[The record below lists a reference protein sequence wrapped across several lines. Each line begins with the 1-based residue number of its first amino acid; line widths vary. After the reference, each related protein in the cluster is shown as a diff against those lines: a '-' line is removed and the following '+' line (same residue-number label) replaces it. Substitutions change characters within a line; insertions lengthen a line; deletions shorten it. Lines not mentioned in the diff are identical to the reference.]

1 MTELPA
7 LVKAAQDGDKDAFG
21 QVVMRFQDMAYDA
34 YERTGVDA
42 FWYIEDDPNLTCDI
56 ARARRVQRFL
66 TQPFYGAEPWVGP
79 LGQHV
84 PLAETMRGCQAIL
97 AGQYDYVPEEAFYFV
112 GTIDQAVA
120 KAKHM

>member
-1 MTELPA
+1 MLRRYVDLHE
-7 LVKAAQDGDKDAFG
+7 
-21 QVVMRFQDMAYDA
+21 A

-42 FWYIEDDPNLTCDI
+42 FWYIEDDPNLRRDI
-56 ARARRVQRFL
+56 ARARRVQRFF
-66 TQPFYGAEPWVGP
+66 TQPFSSAEPWTGT

-84 PLAETMRGCQAIL
+84 SLTETMRGCQAIL
-97 AGQYDYVPEEAFYFV
+97 AGQYDHLPEDAFYFV